1 MQWLNYHHLLYF
13 WIVARE
19 GSIARATKELRL
31 AEPTI
36 RGQIH
41 RLEQV
46 LGEKLFERSGR
57 RLVLTECGRLA
68 YDYAG
73 EIFSMGREFMEV
85 LKGRGGVR
93 PARLRVGVADVLPK
107 AIVRR
112 ALEPALHADVP
123 IRLVCH
129 GDNSVEE
136 FIDQLTAHALDLVL
150 ADAPAPPGRAKVF
163 NHRLG
168 ECGTT
173 IFGAASLARSRR
185 KGFPQSLDAAPF
197 LAAGLRSARRL
208 GLEQWFDEHALQP
221 NIVAEIDDSSLIMEL
236 GQGGEGLFTG
246 PSFLE
251 SEICGRYT
259 VQVVGRLPDLRQ
271 QFYAISAERRVRH
284 PSVLATCDA
293 ICERLVTLASR
304 EGCGAV
310 GAHSRQSARHGR
322 RSARP
327 SARMIAPRG

>member
-13 WIVARE
+13 WVVARE

-36 RGQIH
+36 SGQIR

-73 EIFSMGREFMEV
+73 EIFSIGREFMEV
-85 LKGRGGVR
+85 LKGRGGAR
-93 PARLRVGVADVLPK
+93 PARLRVGVANVLPK
-107 AIVRR
+107 AIVRSV
-112 ALEPALHADVP
+112 LQPALHADVP
-123 IRLVCH
+123 IRLVCRE
-129 GDNSVEE
+129 DKSVDE
-136 FIDQLTAHALDLVL
+136 FIDQLVAHALDLVL
-150 ADAPAPPGRAKVF
+150 GDAPAPPGRAKVF

-173 IFGAASLARSRR
+173 VFGTGTLAGPRR
-185 KGFPQSLDAAPF
+185 RGFPQSLRGAPF
-197 LAAGLRSARRL
+197 LVASLRSARRH
-208 GLEQWFDEHALQP
+208 GLEQWFDEHAVQP
-221 NIVAEIDDSSLIMEL
+221 NVVAEVDDSSLIMEL
-236 GQGGEGLFTG
+236 GQGGEGLFIG

-251 SEICGRYT
+251 SEICRRYA

-271 QFYAISAERRVRH
+271 RFYAISAERRVKH
-284 PSVLATCDA
+284 PAVLATCDA
-293 ICERLVTLASR
+293 ICERLVAGSVTKGHGEVGSDSR
-304 EGCGAV
+304 P
-310 GAHSRQSARHGR
+310 SARHVR
-322 RSARP
+322 RSARQA
-327 SARMIAPRG
+327 ARVTAVRR